1 MSCPGLSG
9 RWIIERSDQIYEAV
23 FNLRSTKQ
31 HQNVCPRSLCR
42 QCRCIFRDQLHLAR
56 LEDLLQRLLKCA
68 VDRICELRVPAVE
81 EGKKGNEPTCSGD
94 QTDVD
99 PNEWSQ
105 PDKERLFL
113 AVGKIFQLPFPFYQ
127 VRKIHLL
134 RQVCN
139 ECLYLDTTYII
150 FIARF

>member
-1 MSCPGLSG
+1 M
-9 RWIIERSDQIYEAV
+9 YEAIYHRRSNIKMSASV
-23 FNLRSTKQ
+23 FLY
-31 HQNVCPRSLCR
+31 R

-94 QTDVD
+94 QTNVD

-105 PDKERLFL
+105 QDKERLFL

-134 RQVCN
+134 RQVWNSC
-139 ECLYLDTTYII
+139 
-150 FIARF
+150 